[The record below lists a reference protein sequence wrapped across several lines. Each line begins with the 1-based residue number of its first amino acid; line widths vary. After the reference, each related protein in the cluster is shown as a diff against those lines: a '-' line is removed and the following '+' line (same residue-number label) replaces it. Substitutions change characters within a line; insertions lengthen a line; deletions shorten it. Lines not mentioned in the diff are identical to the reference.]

1 MFYIFASLPKAWSG
15 GRVARQWSAK
25 PRTAVR
31 IRSRPQKVNSKTG
44 VGFFCFLILYLFIF
58 IMTKKRRSNKSDP
71 QKTKLTSLS
80 PKKDVNGKQFIPL

>member
-58 IMTKKRRSNKSDP
+58 IMTKKTQVEQIRPAKN
-71 QKTKLTSLS
+71 Q
-80 PKKDVNGKQFIPL
+80 VNIPLAKKG

>member
-31 IRSRPQKVNSKTG
+31 IRSRPHKKVNSTTELTFFYPFLYISFYSIYFKKTQ
-44 VGFFCFLILYLFIF
+44 VEKNS
-58 IMTKKRRSNKSDP
+58 TRKKPS
-71 QKTKLTSLS
+71 
-80 PKKDVNGKQFIPL
+80 

>member
-31 IRSRPQKVNSKTG
+31 IRSRPQKSISVLELTFFILPAEILLKFISILIKKTQ
-44 VGFFCFLILYLFIF
+44 VEILS
-58 IMTKKRRSNKSDP
+58 TRKKPS
-71 QKTKLTSLS
+71 
-80 PKKDVNGKQFIPL
+80 

>member
-1 MFYIFASLPKAWSG
+1 MFYIFASLPKARSG

-58 IMTKKRRSNKSDP
+58 IKTKKTQVEQIRPAKN
-71 QKTKLTSLS
+71 Q
-80 PKKDVNGKQFIPL
+80 VNIPLAKKG

>member
-44 VGFFCFLILYLFIF
+44 VGFFRFLILYLFIF
-58 IMTKKRRSNKSDP
+58 IKTKKTQVEQIRPAKN
-71 QKTKLTSLS
+71 Q
-80 PKKDVNGKQFIPL
+80 VNIPLAKKG